1 MNISK
6 STINISEEKEIIND
20 ILNKIVEKVENSNK
34 SVVNTSKSSPLPFKG
49 RPTRGPPPRGN
60 PPRGN
65 PPRGPPPRGPP
76 LPPNKYLL
84 MKNELYLDENEI
96 KDEIIIKVPK
106 KYDNYVI
113 TELGHKL
120 LLDFLCNIHKL
131 REQNLS
137 LRGITLN
144 KIKILQIRKK
154 IYIMENYN
162 LYLRFSTYIKNKHFN
177 FFN

>member
-6 STINISEEKEIIND
+6 STINISKEKEIIND
-20 ILNKIVEKVENSNK
+20 ILNKIVEEVENSNK

-49 RPTRGPPPRGN
+49 RPPRGPPPRGPPPRGN
-60 PPRGN
+60 
-65 PPRGPPPRGPP
+65 PPRGPP

-120 LLDFLCNIHKL
+120 LLDFLSNIHKL

-144 KIKILQIRKK
+144 KIKILEIRER
-154 IYIMENYN
+154 IYTKNFN
-162 LYLRFSTYIKNKHFN
+162 LHLNLGLNPYIYFN
-177 FFN
+177 D